1 MPGNGHQ
8 PFDTAPFRPLE
19 VKKPWGREIHLT
31 PQGLPYMYKILCING
46 GKRISL
52 QYHDQKQESWFL
64 KSGRCKLIWQEA
76 KDGELV
82 ETILEEGKVY
92 TCEIGQRHRLVGITD
107 CEIWEVSTAEIGT
120 TYRVEDD
127 YSRSDE
133 TPEERQKRNEG
144 AV

>member
-1 MPGNGHQ
+1 
-8 PFDTAPFRPLE
+8 
-19 VKKPWGREIHLT
+19 
-31 PQGLPYMYKILCING
+31 MYKILCING